1 MEQQIH
7 FVPSALDGTAR
18 AVRSYLTSA
27 KILKPQEFH
36 RGYRHWEELIMQETA
51 ESESQNEC
59 GSNIVNELSDAL
71 RYIGDVSYAILPK
84 DLAHNLGDLKKSF
97 LTTIRSLI
105 DKDIEWVEAR
115 VAGGDRVREEW
126 QQRCNENKSE
136 GAPEPIV

>member
-1 MEQQIH
+1 
-7 FVPSALDGTAR
+7 
-18 AVRSYLTSA
+18 
-27 KILKPQEFH
+27 
-36 RGYRHWEELIMQETA
+36 MQETA
-51 ESESQNEC
+51 ETESQYDC

-84 DLAHNLGDLKKSF
+84 ELAHNLGDLKKSF

-105 DKDIEWVEAR
+105 DKDIEWVDAR

-126 QQRCNENKSE
+126 QQKCNRDKSE

>member
-1 MEQQIH
+1 
-7 FVPSALDGTAR
+7 
-18 AVRSYLTSA
+18 
-27 KILKPQEFH
+27 
-36 RGYRHWEELIMQETA
+36 MQETVG
-51 ESESQNEC
+51 SESQNDC
-59 GSNIVNELSDAL
+59 GSKIVDELSDAL

-105 DKDIEWVEAR
+105 DKDIEWVDAR

-126 QQRCNENKSE
+126 QQRCNQNKSE